1 MQRDR
6 SLTQTQQRGVTLIE
20 ACITLAIISILV
32 GTGAPSFIE
41 SNTRRVLDGS
51 ASELVTDLYLARSAA
66 TSHQQGARVSVHKVA
81 SGSCVIVHTGDTA
94 DCRCD
99 AEGVAQCSDGATLI
113 KGNYFP
119 YSRGVSVSANV
130 NSIRF
135 DPIHGMATPAG
146 TMRLT
151 TAGGQTVHHVV
162 NIMGRVRTCSPG
174 ASAKGY
180 KAC

>member
-1 MQRDR
+1 M
-6 SLTQTQQRGVTLIE
+6 
-20 ACITLAIISILV
+20 
-32 GTGAPSFIE
+32 
-41 SNTRRVLDGS
+41 
-51 ASELVTDLYLARSAA
+51 
-66 TSHQQGARVSVHKVA
+66 
-81 SGSCVIVHTGDTA
+81 
-94 DCRCD
+94 
-99 AEGVAQCSDGATLI
+99 
-113 KGNYFP
+113 
-119 YSRGVSVSANV
+119 